1 MTDGR
6 FERNEKALL
15 QPPAD
20 RWTEHGQTPVHI
32 HQPKSHHIIVKIPST
47 IISSVEKKFLVVFL
61 SLVLTA
67 SCSLPSATK
76 QEASYK
82 TNCKRE
88 RLVRYHCILFPRF
101 FLVSIMK
108 IFWIMSSNLVMNYCM
123 GLWLMGSR
131 RLAAKA
137 FSTNSLSTTTT
148 TTRRMITPILTT
160 TTTKVLRMSSTTD
173 DSIDSYGRRI
183 RRRPRPQEDVDDGWG
198 DTSGG
203 AGGWN
208 DDNDGDDYRRQQRRR
223 QRSSGGWD
231 DDDNDDDGWGAP
243 SSHSRQARDSGGWDD
258 FDPFD
263 DKPQRRGGRGQR
275 SSPSRQREWRKD
287 YSRNNHNKR
296 HSRPSQRKFDGNQ
309 KKTDK
314 SNRSI
319 NMNALEGAGFVHL
332 YGLSSI
338 VNALKADRRD
348 LTTVHDRSENLFG
361 DDNDNNEEPREAPKP
376 QAQFRPYLFV
386 QERKAAA
393 TNQRTG
399 QKASTAEQVLELAK
413 ERDVPVAYVD
423 KGVLNTLSGNR
434 PHQVRIVCLPSFF
447 SPRLHRPIN
456 LIPFLF
462 FFPFLF

>member
-1 MTDGR
+1 M
-6 FERNEKALL
+6 
-15 QPPAD
+15 
-20 RWTEHGQTPVHI
+20 
-32 HQPKSHHIIVKIPST
+32 
-47 IISSVEKKFLVVFL
+47 
-61 SLVLTA
+61 
-67 SCSLPSATK
+67 
-76 QEASYK
+76 
-82 TNCKRE
+82 
-88 RLVRYHCILFPRF
+88 
-101 FLVSIMK
+101 
-108 IFWIMSSNLVMNYCM
+108 MNYCM

-148 TTRRMITPILTT
+148 TTRRMITPILT